1 MTVHE
6 APLDSE
12 FHRDSVQEMMRATRG
27 EARLY
32 PLVPF
37 EAKRCAHLDRIKADP
52 DLGHLAFDEVVTDF
66 EFLVGSNCFLRVR
79 HRREDA

>member
-1 MTVHE
+1 
-6 APLDSE
+6 
-12 FHRDSVQEMMRATRG
+12 MRVTRG

-32 PLVPF
+32 PLVTF